1 MKGKMSEYST
11 HSDNGGS
18 HLLNVKL
25 AWQEIPGRKH
35 IKGQHQSIFSIPAQ
49 SRDCSWSSVPPT
61 PEASSKDIKG
71 HFEYLED
78 ALMCPDL
85 PPAYQTDDSKDK
97 SSDDSDGD
105 NSDDSTENH
114 DSSSD
119 HSDNHSH
126 DGHAN
131 DVYSNGCVK
140 LHQQGMH
147 TVGSHLHNMQT
158 ELEQSCTNAVE
169 RSGRAVEPE
178 EEEEE
183 VHKENEASQQT
194 EQEAPP
200 SGSTLDDGG
209 TMSASSDLES
219 CESEGSPDEEL
230 LVPSLPPS
238 FIPGQLGDFEDDLLY
253 PRLPPVS
260 QIPSNSESELARW
273 EKTEQQPSFSSSCD
287 LCLCRLI

>member
-1 MKGKMSEYST
+1 MGEQEEELQKEKGSRSQPEDNEVSSSGSIGDTMRISSDPENSGSE
-11 HSDNGGS
+11 HSSDDEFILV
-18 HLLNVKL
+18 LLPPN
-25 AWQEIPGRKH
+25 
-35 IKGQHQSIFSIPAQ
+35 F
-49 SRDCSWSSVPPT
+49 VP
-61 PEASSKDIKG
+61 G

>member
-1 MKGKMSEYST
+1 MTVS
-11 HSDNGGS
+11 SDPENSG
-18 HLLNVKL
+18 N
-25 AWQEIPGRKH
+25 E
-35 IKGQHQSIFSIPAQ
+35 QSSDEEFVILPSPPH
-49 SRDCSWSSVPPT
+49 CVP
-61 PEASSKDIKG
+61 G

-85 PPAYQTDDSKDK
+85 PPANQTDKDK

-126 DGHAN
+126 DGLAN

-140 LHQQGMH
+140 LQQGMD
-147 TVGSHLHNMQT
+147 TGGSHLHNVQT
-158 ELEQSCTNAVE
+158 ELEQSYTNAVE
-169 RSGRAVEPE
+169 RSGRAVELE

-200 SGSTLDDGG
+200 SGST
-209 TMSASSDLES
+209 MSASSDLES
-219 CESEGSPDEEL
+219 SESEGSPDEEL
-230 LVPSLPPS
+230 FVPLLVVQ
-238 FIPGQLGDFEDDLLY
+238 GQVGDFVDDLSY
-253 PRLPPVS
+253 SRLPPGS
-260 QIPSNSESELARW
+260 
-273 EKTEQQPSFSSSCD
+273 
-287 LCLCRLI
+287 